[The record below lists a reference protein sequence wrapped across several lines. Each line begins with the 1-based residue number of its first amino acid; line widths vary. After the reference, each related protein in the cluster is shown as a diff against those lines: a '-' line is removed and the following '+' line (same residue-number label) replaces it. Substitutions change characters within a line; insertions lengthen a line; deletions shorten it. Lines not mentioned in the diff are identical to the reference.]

1 MLTDQVKEKLIHANE
16 QKRYQES
23 DIARYQDKIDGLND
37 KIESLRAKK
46 DMRKQTSK
54 ALKEEKA
61 VLEGQNLQLQE
72 QIVDLKGH
80 IEKSQKENEAK

>member
-46 DMRKQTSK
+46 DMRK
-54 ALKEEKA
+54 
-61 VLEGQNLQLQE
+61 
-72 QIVDLKGH
+72 
-80 IEKSQKENEAK
+80 